1 MRYHDREPRIKY
13 IHYLIKNGKYS
24 AEFEATDDVQ
34 AKLIT
39 RRIHGKE
46 CNNVA
51 LFRIAGTTRNGDKKL
66 KGIQL

>member
-1 MRYHDREPRIKY
+1 MEAKRRY

-24 AEFEATDDVQ
+24 AEFEAETDHQ

-39 RRIHGKE
+39 KRIHG
-46 CNNVA
+46 NQGDNVA
-51 LFRIAGTTRNGDKKL
+51 LFRICSPNKIGERRL